1 MLIAKPL
8 TLQEATEF
16 VARLHRHNLPV
27 YRDKF
32 RIGAEN
38 DGILCGVA
46 QVGRPIARMLDDGR
60 TLEVVR
66 LCTDG
71 TPNACSFLYA
81 RAARIAELLGYSRIV
96 TYITATENGGSLLAA
111 GFVKTAD
118 VKWKSWNN
126 DKRTG
131 RKDALPVDKQRYERQ
146 LRP

>member
-1 MLIAKPL
+1 
-8 TLQEATEF
+8 
-16 VARLHRHNLPV
+16 
-27 YRDKF
+27 
-32 RIGAEN
+32 
-38 DGILCGVA
+38 
-46 QVGRPIARMLDDGR
+46 MLDDGR

-96 TYITATENGGSLLAA
+96 TYITATENGSSLLAA